1 MQLALSQNAAS
12 FGLDI
17 KGCLTAA
24 AEMAPS
30 SVDHLYGSLFYKSVK
45 RQTGTASVPVCRAS
59 FGILKNSD
67 YSILIALR

>member
-1 MQLALSQNAAS
+1 MQLVLSENAAS

-17 KGCLTAA
+17 YYKGCLSAA

-59 FGILKNSD
+59 F
-67 YSILIALR
+67 